1 MRLFLPATFSKGLQ
15 QALLLC
21 GLLLGRLL
29 AQAQAPSWQM
39 ATIAGQVSNGSQ
51 TIVASAADASGNVYL
66 VGNFTGTLR
75 FGPISLTAASGFDD
89 VFVAKWS
96 SATSSFVWGQRM
108 GGIDIDRATA
118 VAVSGS
124 NVYVAGV
131 FGSGTATFG
140 AITLTNLAGAT
151 TGTSFDGFVT
161 KLTDAGATSSFAWA
175 QQMGSNDFDYCQSL
189 AVSNSHVYV
198 VGWFGGATAKFG
210 TYQLTNASTNI
221 GGRNDAFVAKLT
233 DAGST
238 SSVAWVQQIGAER
251 DEFGLAVTAQGASVY
266 VAGGFNSPTLS
277 LGGTTLANAN
287 GANFSADGF
296 VAKLTDAGSTS
307 SLVWA
312 QGVGGTGS
320 DYLEKVVVS
329 GSSLYLAG
337 RFASPSISFGS
348 TTLVNVSL
356 ANTDDWFVAKI
367 IDGGNTNS
375 FAWVQKPG
383 QAVSALA
390 ANGPAV
396 YVASDTGGP
405 LVAQYTDAG
414 TSTALAWTQ
423 RATAGYAGA
432 SALALSGSTM
442 YLFGYAGLP
451 ITFGT
456 HTLTSATGSSS
467 GAFLAALGS
476 SPLAAT
482 PATSLVG
489 SSLSPN
495 PAHTTAMVRLPAMAG
510 PAQATLYLA
519 NALGQV
525 VRRQSVALLA
535 TGTTVEVPVLGLV
548 PGVYQLRVQAEGQVA
563 THKLVVD

>member
-1 MRLFLPATFSKGLQ
+1 M
-15 QALLLC
+15 LLC

-29 AQAQAPSWQM
+29 AQAQAPSWQL

-75 FGPISLTAASGFDD
+75 FGPISVTGASGFDD

-96 SATSSFVWGQRM
+96 SATSSFVWVQRM

-118 VAVSGS
+118 VAVSGG

-140 AITLTNLAGAT
+140 AVTLTNLAGAT
-151 TGTSFDGFVT
+151 TGTSFDGFVA
-161 KLTDAGATSSFAWA
+161 KLTDAGSTSSFAWA
-175 QQMGSNDFDYCQSL
+175 QQLGSNDFDYCQSL
-189 AVSNSHVYV
+189 AVSNSNVYV
-198 VGWFGGATAKFG
+198 AGWFGGTTAKFG

-221 GGRNDAFVAKLT
+221 AGRNDAFVAKLT

-238 SSVAWVQQIGAER
+238 SSVAWVQQIGAEN

-266 VAGGFNSPTLS
+266 VAGSFNSPTLS
-277 LGGTTLANAN
+277 LGSTTLANAS
-287 GANFSADGF
+287 GASFFADGF
-296 VAKLTDAGSTS
+296 VVKLTDAGSTS
-307 SLVWA
+307 RLAWA
-312 QGVGGTGS
+312 QRVGGTGA
-320 DYLEKVVVS
+320 DYIEKAVVS

-337 RFASPSISFGS
+337 RFASPTISFGS
-348 TTLVNVSL
+348 ITL
-356 ANTDDWFVAKI
+356 ANAGLANADDWFMAKI
-367 IDGGNTNS
+367 TDGGNSNS
-375 FAWVQKPG
+375 FAWAQKPG

-390 ANGPAV
+390 ASSPAV

-405 LVAQYTDAG
+405 LLTQYTDAG
-414 TSTALAWTQ
+414 TSAALAWTQ

-432 SALALSGSTM
+432 SALALSGSTI

-451 ITFGT
+451 VTFGT

-467 GAFLAALGS
+467 EAFLAALGS

-482 PATSLVG
+482 QATQLVG

-495 PAHTTAMVRLPAMAG
+495 PAHTTATVRLPVLAG
-510 PAQATLYLA
+510 SAPATLFLT

-525 VRRQSVALLA
+525 MRWQPIALLP
-535 TGTTVEVPVLGLV
+535 TGTTVEVSVLGLV

-563 THKLVVD
+563 THKLVVE